1 VTGVFSTTGSLGIG
15 DTSPSSNARLS
26 VIRTTADN
34 FKIGY
39 FSGFNG
45 FFEINSNR
53 ATGGSYSSI
62 SGTYAG
68 NATDYWKIGS
78 NGYANGEFSIFA
90 GTGSTER
97 MRIDSAGNVGIGTTS
112 PSQKLHVD
120 NGSSSV
126 RIRVSTT
133 GSVNA
138 DTAYYNGLNSSSIG
152 VDSAG
157 NAFFYTGGA
166 YPMIFSTNATE
177 RMRLDSSG
185 NLGLGVTPSAW
196 GSTYKAVQVGLG
208 SSLAGVTNDVNLNLT
223 NNAYFNGT
231 NWIYIANSPSERY
244 RIFNGEHQWFNA
256 ASGTAGN
263 AVSYTQAM
271 TLDASGNIRLGTTSA
286 GAIVPAMSFV
296 RGGTTWQLGP
306 SVPTG
311 GGNTFYVLNSSNIG
325 VYLTSGGTSWSA
337 SSDERLKTDLKPIE
351 NAADKVSTLRSVTG
365 RFKTDDE
372 GVSRSFLIAQDVQA
386 VLPEAVNVQ
395 DDEQGTLGVQYT
407 DVIPLLVAAIKELKA
422 IVDTQAEQIKAL
434 QGVK

>member
-1 VTGVFSTTGSLGIG
+1 MASSINASLTAGIVQTADTSGNLNLQSGGTTIVAITSSGATITGAVTGTSFGGALNGTLGATTPSTVAATTISASGTNAFISNTATGTTGKYI
-15 DTSPSSNARLS
+15 DIANTSGRSQFGVDNSSGTTFLLSGGVAYSS
-26 VIRTTADN
+26 VITSV
-34 FKIGY
+34 G
-39 FSGFNG
+39 
-45 FFEINSNR
+45 
-53 ATGGSYSSI
+53 
-62 SGTYAG
+62 
-68 NATDYWKIGS
+68 
-78 NGYANGEFSIFA
+78 ANPVI
-90 GTGSTER
+90 
-97 MRIDSAGNVGIGTTS
+97 
-112 PSQKLHVD
+112 
-120 NGSSSV
+120 
-126 RIRVSTT
+126 
-133 GSVNA
+133 
-138 DTAYYNGLNSSSIG
+138 IG
-152 VDSAG
+152 VNQAKV
-157 NAFFYTGGA
+157 
-166 YPMIFSTNATE
+166 ATF
-177 RMRLDSSG
+177 DTSG

-196 GSTYKAVQVGLG
+196 GSTYKAMQVGIG
-208 SSLAGVTNDVNLNLT
+208 SSLAGVTNDVNLNLI

-244 RIFNGEHQWFNA
+244 RLFNGEHQWFNS

-286 GAIVPAMSFV
+286 GAIVPAMSIV

-351 NAADKVSTLRSVTG
+351 NAAEKVSTLRSVTG

-422 IVDTQAEQIKAL
+422 EIDLLK
-434 QGVK
+434 GVK